1 MMPRLLVCLAVFCVL
16 GTAAFAKPQSQ
27 KQPLVLEAIITLPN
41 TSGRIDHLSIDPARK
56 RLFVAELASGSVDVI
71 DLNTRKAIHR
81 ISGLDDPQGV
91 IYLGRSDVLAIACGG
106 DGTVRMFTGG
116 DYSPRSIVNLGDDAD
131 NTHLDPRTGYIVVG
145 YGSGGLAI
153 IDPVRAAKVAD
164 ISLPDHPEGFQIF
177 DTRAYVNLPDAHQ
190 IDVVDLDF
198 AKLVAKWTTG
208 ALSGNFPMALDNI
221 GHLAVAFRRPPRLA
235 LIDLDSG
242 RPVSTIDTCD
252 DADDVF
258 FDEQRARFIVSCGSG
273 SIDVFT
279 VESGKLHAIG
289 RIPTSW
295 GARTS
300 LYVPALDRFFLAAR
314 AKKGESDASI
324 EIFRP
329 VP

>member
-1 MMPRLLVCLAVFCVL
+1 MMLRLLVCLAVFCVL
-16 GTAAFAKPQSQ
+16 GTAAFAKQQSQ
-27 KQPLVLEAIITLPN
+27 KQPLVLETTIALPN
-41 TSGRIDHLSIDPARK
+41 TSGRIDHLSIDLARK
-56 RLFVAELASGSVDVI
+56 RLFVAELANGSVDVI
-71 DLNTRKAIHR
+71 DLNTRNVIHR
-81 ISGLDDPQGV
+81 ISGLDEPQGV
-91 IYLGRSDVLAIACGG
+91 IYLARSDVLAIACGG

-116 DYSPRSIVNLGDDAD
+116 DYSPHGIVNLGDDAD
-131 NTHLDPRTGYIVVG
+131 NTRLDPSTGYIFVG

-164 ISLPDHPEGFQIF
+164 ISLPDHPEGFEIF

-190 IDVVDLDF
+190 IDVVDLNS

-208 ALSGNFPMALDNI
+208 ALSANFPMALDNI
-221 GHLAVAFRRPPRLA
+221 GHLAVVFRRPARLA
-235 LIDLDSG
+235 LLDLNSG

-273 SIDVFT
+273 SIDVFA
-279 VESGKLHAIG
+279 VESGKLHAMA

-300 LYVPALDRFFLAAR
+300 LYVLELDRFFLATP
-314 AKKGESDASI
+314 AKMRGSNASI

-329 VP
+329 TP